1 MRYNQII
8 VKPFSFSLYTSHIRI
23 RASRR
28 ECVISTN
35 LHLLEFYVYLM
46 LWCYVCLYVDAMRCA
61 LLFVL
66 NGKTRAFFVFTND
79 IHIQDTNEKRR
90 STPNKTTPR
99 CFYDAQSRHRFYVC
113 ICMLFFYATCLCY
126 IPVQHN
132 TREHNRVF
140 QKFVLHCLVTVQLE
154 SKLRAT

>member
-1 MRYNQII
+1 MRHNQII

-28 ECVISTN
+28 DCVLSTN

-46 LWCYVCLYVDAMRCA
+46 LWCYLCLYVDAMRCA

-90 STPNKTTPR
+90 SIPNKTTPR
-99 CFYDAQSRHRFYVC
+99 CFYDAQAGTDFMFVFVWSFSMLRVYVTY
-113 ICMLFFYATCLCY
+113 LY
-126 IPVQHN
+126 VQHN

-140 QKFVLHCLVTVQLE
+140 QKLVLLFGNCITGI
-154 SKLRAT
+154 